1 MKTAVIFGVFDG
13 IHDGHR
19 AFIDEANKYGDRV
32 IAIVA
37 RDSAVEKLKG
47 KRPAHTELERLEEI
61 GKMIEIDE
69 SYLGDEKEGKY
80 EVLKNLAPDI
90 VCFGY
95 DQEALRKDIES
106 KIASGALPKMEILVA
121 KPHEPDTLH
130 SSILK
135 NNK

>member
-1 MKTAVIFGVFDG
+1 MKTALIFGVFDG

-37 RDSAVEKLKG
+37 RDSAVEQLKG
-47 KRPAHTELERLEEI
+47 KRPMQSEQQRLEEI

-69 SYLGDEKEGKY
+69 SYLGDEEEGKY
-80 EVLKNLAPDI
+80 EVLKNIAPDI

-95 DQEALRKDIES
+95 DQEALRKDIET
-106 KIASGALPKMEILVA
+106 KIASGALPKMELIIA
-121 KPHEPDTLH
+121 RPHQPDKFH
-130 SSILK
+130 SSIIK
-135 NNK
+135 NQ